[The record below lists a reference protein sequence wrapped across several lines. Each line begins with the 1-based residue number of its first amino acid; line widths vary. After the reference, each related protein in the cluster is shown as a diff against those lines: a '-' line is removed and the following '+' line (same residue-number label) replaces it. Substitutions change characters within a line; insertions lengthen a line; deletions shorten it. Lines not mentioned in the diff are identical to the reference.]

1 MDAKLVSRLSLCRIA
16 FALALATIVATSGG
30 CVGLTAQLL
39 YWVKG
44 GHTINAEFDDL
55 QDKRVAVICVSSA
68 SSYGPN
74 SVCSLLQ
81 RSVAMIL
88 REKGGDVDVIH
99 EDEIADWID
108 TNGWDEMDYREIGR
122 GVEAERVLAIDIDGL
137 RLHEG
142 RTLYKGRVDLVISV
156 YDMEQEGKVV
166 FRRTIPEFTF
176 PRNGARHVTEMS
188 ESRFRSLFVTVLAK
202 HVAKYFCE
210 YHLEEEFGSDAVFLD
225 Q

>member
-1 MDAKLVSRLSLCRIA
+1 MDAKLVSRLPLYQIA
-16 FALALATIVATSGG
+16 SVLFLTVVVATSGG
-30 CVGLTAQLL
+30 CAGFTAQLI

-55 QDKRVAVICVSSA
+55 QGKRVAVVCVSSG

-74 SVCSLLQ
+74 SVGSLLQ
-81 RSVAMIL
+81 RSVATIL
-88 REKGGDVDVIH
+88 SEKGGEIEVIH
-99 EDEIADWID
+99 QDDIADWID

-122 GVEAERVLAIDIDGL
+122 GVDAERVVAIDIDGL

-142 RTLYKGRVDLVISV
+142 RTLYKGRVDLTISV
-156 YDMEQEGKVV
+156 YDMEQDGKVV

-176 PRNGARHVTEMS
+176 PRNGARHATEMS
-188 ESRFRSLFVTVLAK
+188 EARFRTLFVTVLAQ

-210 YHLEEEFGSDAVFLD
+210 YHLEEEFARDALLLGS
-225 Q
+225 